1 MALATSLEAVK
12 AVEGERQ
19 IVAMSV
25 GGEVYGVAIDL
36 VHTVIL
42 PQAITVVPRT
52 PEHVRGV
59 INLRG
64 RVVPIVDLRIRFGL
78 PPLPEDRVRHSRIV
92 MVDVGGHHT
101 GVIVDS
107 VSEVLRLPESCI
119 EPPSEYLAPE
129 TAYVTAIARAPIV
142 RQGASANANGKAGDA
157 QNAERLILMLD
168 VRKAIQGSEDGL
180 HNQAGTEDSAIAA

>member
-1 MALATSLEAVK
+1 MALALSTDAVK
-12 AVEGERQ
+12 AVDGERQ

-78 PPLPEDRVRHSRIV
+78 PALPEDRVRHCRIV

-101 GVIVDS
+101 GLIVDS

-142 RQGASANANGKAGDA
+142 RQNAGSKAGDA
-157 QNAERLILMLD
+157 QTAERLILMLD
-168 VRKAIQGSEDGL
+168 VRKAIQGTEDTL
-180 HNQAGTEDSAIAA
+180 HAQAGTEDPAIAA